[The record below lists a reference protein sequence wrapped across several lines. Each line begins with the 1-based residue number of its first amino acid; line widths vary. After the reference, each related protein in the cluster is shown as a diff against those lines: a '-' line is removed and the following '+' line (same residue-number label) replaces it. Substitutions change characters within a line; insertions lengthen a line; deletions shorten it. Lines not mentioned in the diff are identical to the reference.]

1 MLARK
6 ILEEA
11 YPLTRRARRW
21 STVLG
26 IGTMTAALAWA
37 SAAGAAGPSV
47 TLGPLVQITGPSPFN
62 GCTADDPNGQEAE
75 GSVFF
80 ANSEIEPFIDVN
92 PAAPDH
98 MIAVWQ
104 QDRWSDG
111 GARGDV
117 SAFSEDGGATWET
130 VTPPTFTEC
139 SNGTFERASDPWV
152 TFAPNG
158 DAYFE
163 SLSFDEDLTIFGGHS
178 AVQVSKSTDGGHS
191 WGPPVNLI
199 EDNDPNV
206 FNDKESMTA
215 DPTNAKLAY
224 ATWDRLENFS
234 STEQERKALAAAVR
248 RSHDKIILAGQ
259 VLRQMQ
265 AAAATANAAPP
276 QFKGPTYFTRTKDA
290 GANWERASIIFDPGA
305 NNQTINN
312 QILVDGNGVLT
323 AVFTEILNL
332 ANGNVRVNI
341 SLKRSTDSGF
351 SFTPV
356 NRAIRATQIFSLAI
370 ANPVGTFTPDDNLPV
385 RDAGLLFDPA
395 VDQHNGN
402 LYLVWQDNRFSRRN
416 AVDQI
421 AFAMST
427 NGGRTWSKPI
437 KINETP
443 FNFNVKRE
451 AAFIPTIVVNGNG
464 VLAVTYYDF
473 RNDDATGEL
482 TDQFAVFCDPAS
494 RDCTK
499 RASWGSE
506 QRLTDTSFD
515 IRDAPTVDAG
525 EFLGDYMG
533 SASVN
538 ADVHP
543 AFGIA
548 DGAEETSIYT
558 RDISIAPAVASAA
571 R

>member
-1 MLARK
+1 
-6 ILEEA
+6 LEEA

-37 SAAGAAGPSV
+37 TAAGAAGPSS
-47 TLGPLVQITGPSPFN
+47 TLGPLVQITGTSPFN
-62 GCTADDPNGQEAE
+62 GCTADDPSGQEAE

-98 MIAVWQ
+98 LITVWQ

-111 GARGDV
+111 GARGLI
-117 SAFSEDGGATWET
+117 SAYSDDGGASWNT

-139 SNGTFERASDPWV
+139 SNGTFERASDPWI

-178 AVQVSKSTDGGHS
+178 AVQVSKSTDGGHT

-199 EDNDPNV
+199 EDNDPNI

-248 RSHDKIILAGQ
+248 RSHDKIILAGR

-265 AAAATANAAPP
+265 ADAAAAGAADAAPP
-276 QFKGPTYFTRTKDA
+276 QFKGPTYFTRTRDS

-356 NRAIRATQIFSLAI
+356 GRATRATQISSLAI
-370 ANPVGTFTPDDNLPV
+370 ANPVGTFTPDENLPV

-395 VDQHNGN
+395 VDPHNGN
-402 LYLVWQDNRFSRRN
+402 LYLVWQDNRFSRQN

-421 AFAMST
+421 AFSMST

-437 KINETP
+437 KINKTP
-443 FNFNVKRE
+443 FSFNVKKE

-482 TDQFAVFCDPAS
+482 TDQFALFCDPAAS
-494 RDCTK
+494 DCTK
-499 RASWGSE
+499 RASWGGE

-558 RDISIAPAVASAA
+558 RDINIAPSVASAA